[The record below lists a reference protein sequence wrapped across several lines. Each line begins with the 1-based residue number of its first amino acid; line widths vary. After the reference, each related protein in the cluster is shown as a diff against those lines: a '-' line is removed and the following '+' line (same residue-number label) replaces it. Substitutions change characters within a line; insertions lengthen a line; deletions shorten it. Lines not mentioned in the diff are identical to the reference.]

1 MTRVLRTDDP
11 TERATGL
18 GLARDAVRRERLV
31 VLPTDTVYGVAADA
45 FSPVAVRALLA
56 AKGRGRDVPVPV
68 LVGSWQTVD
77 GLVARRPP
85 GLTAL
90 VEAFWPGALTVV
102 VPAAPTLAWDL
113 GDTRGTVALRMP
125 LQPVALDLLSETGP
139 LAVSSANRHGE
150 PTART
155 ADEAVDALG
164 AAVAVALDAG
174 PLDGVASTVVD
185 LSAVTAGRPAR
196 VLREGSVPVDD
207 LREVLAAAGVDLV
220 DGRRGDGEVDND
232 EAARA
237 ATGDVAEPARGDG
250 SDDDAEPAAA
260 DGERP

>member
-1 MTRVLRTDDP
+1 MTRVLRTDEA

-18 GLARDAVRRERLV
+18 GLARDALRRGRLV

-45 FSPVAVRALLA
+45 FSPEAVRALLA
-56 AKGRGRDVPVPV
+56 AKGRGPDVPVPV

-113 GDTRGTVALRMP
+113 GETRGTVALRMP
-125 LQPVALDLLSETGP
+125 LHPVTLDLLAETGP

-150 PTART
+150 PTAQT

-164 AAVAVALDAG
+164 DAVAVALDAG
-174 PLDGVASTVVD
+174 VLDGQASTVVD
-185 LSAVTAGRPAR
+185 VSATEVGGPAR
-196 VLREGSVPVDD
+196 LLRRGGVPADD
-207 LREVLAAAGVDLV
+207 LTEVLAAAGVRLV
-220 DGRRGDGEVDND
+220 DPAHDDDGPDDDATAVPDP
-232 EAARA
+232 AA
-237 ATGDVAEPARGDG
+237 
-250 SDDDAEPAAA
+250 DDAEPAEP
-260 DGERP
+260 DGPRP